1 MDIVNKSKA
10 LNILIPR
17 LIDKSNSLTN
27 EIKSRIKLNKIF
39 SEFENKASNNL
50 NYFITASNQ
59 RYTNSKLGNDLD
71 SLIYNTRTKNINE
84 AKKIINDNFYKDK
97 NLEIEK
103 KKMRYKST
111 NKIYKDIR
119 NTFNIMKLPLE
130 TKFSRESKKEIQLIL
145 KGKDNKSPKRK
156 EYDKD
161 EDLNEVKKNAVFNDE
176 NIIRRNKKALN
187 IEFEKDQNSLD
198 NTINKYLDEINNIN
212 INQKMNTSTGSAS
225 TSPHKKT
232 NFQLPKIKLI
242 NYKQYQAPKRKIIT
256 EEDKKPDIRKLLP
269 YSKLGRNNSTNKKL
283 EDRFGKDKNNK
294 NFPFITEPNMNIIKK
309 YNDYHN
315 TLNVVYNSANNEFL
329 LQNKFDNKRK
339 KLEEILGINE
349 IPHLN
354 TYDEIAF
361 KKSERIKEKRHQK
374 AKEDSEAQK
383 FAILS
388 RKAKINLIIDNDMEL
403 LDKLENKIYH
413 RENLNKSK

>member
-17 LIDKSNSLTN
+17 LIDKSNNLTN
-27 EIKSRIKLNKIF
+27 EIKSRIQLNKIF

-50 NYFITASNQ
+50 NYFITASNK
-59 RYTNSKLGNDLD
+59 RYTNLKLGNDLD
-71 SLIYNTRTKNINE
+71 SLIYSTRTKNINK
-84 AKKIINDNFYKDK
+84 ATKILNDNFYKDA

-130 TKFSRESKKEIQLIL
+130 TKFSKDSRREIKLIL
-145 KGKDNKSPKRK
+145 KGKDKESPKKK
-156 EYDKD
+156 EYDKN
-161 EDLNEVKKNAVFNDE
+161 EDLNEVKKHVIYNDKD
-176 NIIRRNKKALN
+176 NIIRNKKAIN
-187 IEFEKDQNSLD
+187 MEFEKDQNSLN
-198 NTINKYLDEINNIN
+198 NTITKYLDEINNLN
-212 INQKMNTSTGSAS
+212 INQKMNTSTGSSS

-242 NYKQYQAPKRKIIT
+242 NYKQYQPPKRNIIT
-256 EEDKKPDIRKLLP
+256 EEDKKPNIKKLLP
-269 YSKLGRNNSTNKKL
+269 YSKLGRNNYNNKKK
-283 EDRFGKDKNNK
+283 EDPFVKDNNNK
-294 NFPFITEPNMNIIKK
+294 HFPFITEPNMNIIKNN
-309 YNDYHN
+309 NDYHN

-339 KLEEILGINE
+339 KLEEMLGINE

-361 KKSERIKEKRHQK
+361 KKSERIKEKRHKK

-403 LDKLENKIYH
+403 LNKLENKIYH
-413 RENLNKSK
+413 RENINKSK

>member
-17 LIDKSNSLTN
+17 LIGKSNNLTN

-84 AKKIINDNFYKDK
+84 ATKIINDNFYKDK

-130 TKFSRESKKEIQLIL
+130 TKFSRDSNREIQLIL
-145 KGKDNKSPKRK
+145 KGKDNKSPKKK
-156 EYDKD
+156 EHDKN
-161 EDLNEVKKNAVFNDE
+161 EDLNEVKKNVIFNDE
-176 NIIRRNKKALN
+176 DNLKRNKKASN
-187 IEFEKDQNSLD
+187 IEFEKDQNFLE
-198 NTINKYLDEINNIN
+198 NTITKYLGEINNLN
-212 INQKMNTSTGSAS
+212 INQKMNTSTGSSS

-242 NYKQYQAPKRKIIT
+242 NYKQYQPPKSKIIT
-256 EEDKKPDIRKLLP
+256 EEDKKPNIRKLLP
-269 YSKLGRNNSTNKKL
+269 YSKLGRNNYSIKKF
-283 EDRFGKDKNNK
+283 EDPFTKDKDNK
-294 NFPFITEPNMNIIKK
+294 NYPFITEPNLNIVKK
-309 YNDYHN
+309 INDYHN
-315 TLNVVYNSANNEFL
+315 TLNVVYNSASNEFL

-339 KLEEILGINE
+339 KLEEMLGINE

-361 KKSERIKEKRHQK
+361 KKSQTVKEKRHRK
-374 AKEDSEAQK
+374 AREDSEAQK
-383 FAILS
+383 FAVLS

-413 RENLNKSK
+413 KENINKSK